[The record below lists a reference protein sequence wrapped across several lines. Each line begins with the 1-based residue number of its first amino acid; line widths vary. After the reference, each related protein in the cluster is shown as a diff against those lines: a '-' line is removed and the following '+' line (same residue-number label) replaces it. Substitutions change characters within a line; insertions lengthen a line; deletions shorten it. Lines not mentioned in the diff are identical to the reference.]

1 MHTNGPKIPQWVP
14 ILATAML
21 AVSIMC
27 ASTRNAIA
35 QGTWAGECKQAKP
48 CTLLADV
55 PVAAGTTPTVCV
67 VSGLPGGDR
76 ETPVIDKTALPADLQ
91 AIVQE
96 PRVCRWPT
104 IILPAGA
111 YSLTAIVKD
120 AAGRSSDPSAPLSVT
135 ALPPLAPPSGFR
147 LVTP

>member
-1 MHTNGPKIPQWVP
+1 MKQQLKDAVP
-14 ILATAML
+14 LIFAAILAIGLM
-21 AVSIMC
+21 AVS
-27 ASTRNAIA
+27 AKQALA
-35 QGTWAGECKQAKP
+35 QGTWSGECKQAKP

-67 VSGLPGGDR
+67 VFGLPGGDR
-76 ETPVIDKTALPADLQ
+76 ETPVIDKTALPAELQ
-91 AIVQE
+91 ATAQE
-96 PRVCRWPT
+96 PKVCRWPT

-120 AAGRSSDPSAPLSVT
+120 AAGRTSDPSAPLSVT